1 MSILE
6 KLNLQTEQ
14 LCDSIFVNEQIQDVF
29 TITTLEC
36 FVTPCP
42 HEAHF

>member
-6 KLNLQTEQ
+6 KLNSQTEQ

-29 TITTLEC
+29 TITTLEY
-36 FVTPCP
+36 FMTPCP